1 MNRKQAL
8 WTAVVFVIMLGS
20 RPLFSQNNRP
30 FWQEPQ
36 GGAASLV
43 GPIPSSFAPL
53 AEKVNPAVVTV
64 FSSRVLKGPM
74 GPEFFF
80 FGMPKGGLRQEG
92 VGSGFILT
100 EDGYVLTN
108 NHVVENMDKVKVMFG
123 QDGKKEYAATVVG
136 ADPKTDVAL
145 IKISASGLPTVVLG
159 DSDQLRVGDWVA
171 ALGSPF
177 GFGHTLTVGVCSA
190 KGRRL
195 GIGPYDDFIQTDA
208 SINRGNSGGPLVNLN
223 GEVVGIN
230 SVIIAPAGG
239 NVGVGFAIPINLAKS
254 ILTQLKEKGKVLRSW
269 LGVSVQEVTPE
280 LAESFGMKRA
290 RGALVAQVIK
300 GSPAEKAG
308 IEPGDVIISF
318 AGAPVENSTD
328 LPAAAALYGV
338 GRKAEVKL
346 LRNGKEETKSLT
358 LEAMPE
364 EKELAARM
372 GAQGSAKN
380 ALGLS
385 VKDLTPDT
393 AEELGYQGQTG
404 VIVVAVDPNGPA
416 GQQDVQQG
424 DLIQRIDRTYIRSV
438 DDFVRVTQA
447 LKPGHMVRLYLR
459 RGDQS
464 LFMAFQLPGGQ

>member
-1 MNRKQAL
+1 MKTTSAWLAAAAL
-8 WTAVVFVIMLGS
+8 GLL
-20 RPLFSQNNRP
+20 LFSQPLSSQTPRP
-30 FWQEPQ
+30 FWQEAKGP
-36 GGAASLV
+36 AASLS
-43 GPIPSSFAPL
+43 GNIPSSFAPL

-64 FSSRVLKGPM
+64 YSSRVLKAPA

-80 FGMPKGGLRQEG
+80 FGMPKGLRQEG

-108 NHVVENMDKVKVMFG
+108 NHVVENMDKVKVQVG
-123 QDGKKEYAATVVG
+123 QDGKKEYTAEVVG

-145 IKISASGLPTVVLG
+145 IKISATGLPTVALG
-159 DSDQLRVGDWVA
+159 DSDKLRVGDWVA

-177 GFGHTLTVGVCSA
+177 GFGHTLTVGVVSA

-254 ILTQLKEKGKVLRSW
+254 ILTQLKEKGKVMRSW
-269 LGVSVQEVTPE
+269 LGVTVQEVTPE
-280 LAESFGMKRA
+280 LAESFGMKKP

-318 AGAPVENSTD
+318 AGTPVENSSD

-338 GRKAEVKL
+338 GRKAEIKV
-346 LRNGKEETKSLT
+346 LRNGKEETRTLT

-364 EKELAARM
+364 EKELAGRM
-372 GAQGSAKN
+372 GSQGSAKN
-380 ALGLS
+380 ALGVS

-393 AEELGYQGQTG
+393 AEELGYQGLSG
-404 VIVVAVDPNGPA
+404 VVVVAVDPNSPA
-416 GQQDVQQG
+416 GQQDLQQG
-424 DLIQRIDRTYIRSV
+424 DLIQRIDRTVVRNV
-438 DDFVRVTQA
+438 DEFDRVVKE

-464 LFMAFQLPGGQ
+464 LFMAFPLGQ

>member
-1 MNRKQAL
+1 MKMKSAL
-8 WTAVVFVIMLGS
+8 LAAVVLGAMLFS
-20 RPLFSQNNRP
+20 RPLFSQDHRP
-30 FWQEPQ
+30 FWQEAK
-36 GGAASLV
+36 GGAAPLV
-43 GPIPSSFAPL
+43 GNLPSSFAPL
-53 AEKVNPAVVTV
+53 AEKVSPAVVTV
-64 FSSRVLKGPM
+64 YSSRVLKAPA

-80 FGMPKGGLRQEG
+80 FGIPKGMRQEG

-108 NHVVENMDKVKVMFG
+108 NHVVADMEKVKVMVG
-123 QDGKKEYAATVVG
+123 LDGKKEYTAEVVG

-145 IKISASGLPTVVLG
+145 IKISATGLPTVALG

-171 ALGSPF
+171 AIGSPF
-177 GFGHTLTVGVCSA
+177 GFGHTLTVGVVSA

-208 SINRGNSGGPLVNLN
+208 SINRGNSGGPLVNLS

-254 ILTQLKEKGKVLRSW
+254 ILTQLKEKGKVERSW

-280 LAESFGMKRA
+280 LAESFGMKQP

-308 IEPGDVIISF
+308 LEPGDVIIAF
-318 AGAPVENSTD
+318 AGAQIESSSD

-338 GRKAEVKL
+338 GRKAEIKV
-346 LRNGKEETKSLT
+346 LRNGKEETRSLT

-372 GAQGSAKN
+372 GPQGSAKN

-385 VKDLTPDT
+385 VKDLTPET
-393 AEELGYQGQTG
+393 AEELGYQGLTG
-404 VIVVAVDPNGPA
+404 VVVVAVDSNGPA
-416 GQQDVQQG
+416 GQQDIQQG
-424 DLIQRIDRTYIRSV
+424 DLIQRIDRTFIRNV
-438 DDFVRVTQA
+438 EDFDRVAGA
-447 LKPGHMVRLYLR
+447 LRSGRMVRLYIR
-459 RGDQS
+459 RGDAS
-464 LFMAFQLPGGQ
+464 LFLAFPLPGGK